1 MKKKSEAV
9 QHCTFTYSCF
19 IRKYSNSVLFHVGV
33 WVSEHGVDWWL
44 DFDDPGGLFQP
55 ERFCDSLEK
64 IFKCGWLYI

>member
-9 QHCTFTYSCF
+9 QYCTFTYSCF

-55 ERFCDSLEK
+55 E
-64 IFKCGWLYI
+64 